1 MFGIFANWGPA
12 DSGDYPDV
20 TNTLADDTTD
30 NAAGTYEAAGES
42 DVALGVDYGAGG
54 DEFTGTGSEFG
65 IGGIFFLRRK

>member
-1 MFGIFANWGPA
+1 MFRIFSNFGPVG
-12 DSGDYPDV
+12 GDFPDV
-20 TNTLADDTTD
+20 GNTLTDDTT
-30 NAAGTYEAAGES
+30 NEQAGTYEAAGEA